1 MTALLFLLPTLLLLH
16 GLHQLMGTLHHLHWH
31 ACIRSRC
38 ESVDTFCSAGDHLQ
52 DDDRDH
58 AMLTLHFTVIYL
70 V

>member
-1 MTALLFLLPTLLLLH
+1 
-16 GLHQLMGTLHHLHWH
+16 
-31 ACIRSRC
+31 
-38 ESVDTFCSAGDHLQ
+38 VDTFCSAGDHLQ